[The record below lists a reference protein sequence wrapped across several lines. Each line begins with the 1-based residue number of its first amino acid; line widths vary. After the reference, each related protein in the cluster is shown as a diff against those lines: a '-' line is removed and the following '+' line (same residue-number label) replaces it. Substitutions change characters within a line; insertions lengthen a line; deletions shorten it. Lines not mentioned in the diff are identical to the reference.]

1 MSGSRTTRNRHGR
14 QLRSDVRGIA
24 AIGAGDRNTSFAEI
38 AKDVVNYLCDV
49 QPTLMHDIQVEMTL
63 LPSAERADGVPRR
76 WTALRS
82 ERRVILYRLPIE
94 RGSKLHRE
102 DDWHRRNNIETI
114 VIEAIADL
122 IDIDPYELAPNRYFP
137 HA

>member
-24 AIGAGDRNTSFAEI
+24 AIGTGGRNTRFAEI

-63 LPSAERADGVPRR
+63 LPSAEHADGVPRR

-102 DDWHRRNNIETI
+102 DDLHRRNNIETI

>member
-1 MSGSRTTRNRHGR
+1 MGGSHRSRSRHGR
-14 QLRSDVRGIA
+14 APRSDVRGIA
-24 AIGAGDRNTSFAEI
+24 AVDNGGRNALFADI

-63 LPSAERADGVPRR
+63 LPSGERADGLPRR

-94 RGSKLHRE
+94 RGAKLHRD
-102 DDWHRRNNIETI
+102 DDWHRRNNIETT
-114 VIEAIADL
+114 VIEAIADV

>member
-1 MSGSRTTRNRHGR
+1 M
-14 QLRSDVRGIA
+14 A
-24 AIGAGDRNTSFAEI
+24 FADI

-49 QPTLMHDIQVEMTL
+49 QPSLMHDIQVEMTL
-63 LPSAERADGVPRR
+63 LPSSERADGVPRR
-76 WTALRS
+76 WTALRA

-94 RGSKLHRE
+94 RGAKLHRN
-102 DDWHRRNNIETI
+102 DDWHRRNNIETV
-114 VIEAIADL
+114 VIEAIADV

>member
-1 MSGSRTTRNRHGR
+1 MSASRTTRSRHGR

-24 AIGAGDRNTSFAEI
+24 AIGIGGRNTSFAEI
-38 AKDVVNYLCDV
+38 AKDVVNYLCDA

-94 RGSKLHRE
+94 RGSKLHRQ
-102 DDWHRRNNIETI
+102 DDWHRRNNIETT

>member
-1 MSGSRTTRNRHGR
+1 MVASRPTRNRHGR
-14 QLRSDVRGIA
+14 QIRSDVRGIA
-24 AIGAGDRNTSFAEI
+24 AIGTGGRNASFAEI
-38 AKDVVNYLCDV
+38 SKDVVNYLCDV
-49 QPTLMHDIQVEMTL
+49 QPRLMHDIQVEMTL

-82 ERRVILYRLPIE
+82 ERRVILYRLPID

-102 DDWHRRNNIETI
+102 DEWHRRNNIETI

>member
-1 MSGSRTTRNRHGR
+1 MSASRTTRSRHGR

-24 AIGAGDRNTSFAEI
+24 AIGIGGRNTSFAEI

-49 QPTLMHDIQVEMTL
+49 QPALMHDIQVEMTL

-94 RGSKLHRE
+94 RGSKLHRQ
-102 DDWHRRNNIETI
+102 DDWHRRNNIETT

>member
-1 MSGSRTTRNRHGR
+1 MVGPRTTRNRHGR

-24 AIGAGDRNTSFAEI
+24 AIGTGGRNTSFAEI

-49 QPTLMHDIQVEMTL
+49 QPTFMHDIQVEMTL

>member
-1 MSGSRTTRNRHGR
+1 MVDSRRTGSRHGR
-14 QLRSDVRGIA
+14 APRSDVRGIA
-24 AIGAGDRNTSFAEI
+24 AVDTGGRNAVFADI

-63 LPSAERADGVPRR
+63 LPSGERADGVPRR

-94 RGSKLHRE
+94 RGAKLHRD
-102 DDWHRRNNIETI
+102 DDWHRRNNIETC
-114 VIEAIADL
+114 VIEAIADV

>member
-1 MSGSRTTRNRHGR
+1 MSASRTTRSRHGR

-24 AIGAGDRNTSFAEI
+24 AIGNGGRNTSFAEI
-38 AKDVVNYLCDV
+38 AKDVVNYLCDA

-94 RGSKLHRE
+94 RGSKLHRQ
-102 DDWHRRNNIETI
+102 DDWHRRNNIETT

-122 IDIDPYELAPNRYFP
+122 IDFDPYELAPNRYFP